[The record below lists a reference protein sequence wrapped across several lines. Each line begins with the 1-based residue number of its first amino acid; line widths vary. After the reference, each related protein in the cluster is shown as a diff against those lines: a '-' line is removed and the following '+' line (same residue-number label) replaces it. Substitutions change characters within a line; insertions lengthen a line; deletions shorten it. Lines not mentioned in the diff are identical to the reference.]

1 MRTRLIRPGFFENE
15 ELAALPPHARLL
27 FEGLW
32 LMADRAGRLKDRPPV
47 IRATLF
53 AYEPDVDVHK
63 LLTALARSGFIR
75 RYVGAKKVKCIEVI
89 NFKLHQNP
97 HHREPETALPE
108 PRKSRGFS
116 KAEPRLSPVDTC
128 TDTDTDPDTYKNK
141 PAAPAHVPPFKI
153 YAAIAARLLT
163 QTADLDL
170 SPSDLAEEFK
180 RACAKQGLPYSAG
193 IVQKAID
200 AASAARSRRR
210 A

>member
-1 MRTRLIRPGFFENE
+1 MRTRLLRPGFFENE

-53 AYEPDVDVHK
+53 AYEPDVDVNK
-63 LLTALARSGFIR
+63 LLTALARAGFIR
-75 RYVGAKKVKCIEVI
+75 RYVGAKRVKCLEVI

-108 PRKSRGFS
+108 PRKSRGS
-116 KAEPRLSPVDTC
+116 ASEKPRPSRPDTC
-128 TDTDTDPDTYKNK
+128 TDTDTGPDTYK
-141 PAAPAHVPPFKI
+141 PAASRPVHSPPFKV
-153 YAAIAARLLT
+153 YAAIAARVLT

-170 SPSDLAEEFK
+170 DPATLTEELKREFAKAEIPYDATLVGKALEAAQYVLAK
-180 RACAKQGLPYSAG
+180 
-193 IVQKAID
+193 
-200 AASAARSRRR
+200 RR